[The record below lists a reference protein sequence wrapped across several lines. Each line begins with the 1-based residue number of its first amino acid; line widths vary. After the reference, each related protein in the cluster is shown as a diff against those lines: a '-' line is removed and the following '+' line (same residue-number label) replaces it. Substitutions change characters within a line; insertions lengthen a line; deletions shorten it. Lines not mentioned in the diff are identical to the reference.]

1 MKVYVPT
8 IINVIEISIMGIFID
23 IDTEV
28 QKKESCQDL
37 IVNKEPLLVEV
48 WDSKIKCRLFRK
60 DQI

>member
-1 MKVYVPT
+1 
-8 IINVIEISIMGIFID
+8 MGIFID

-37 IVNKEPLLVEV
+37 TVNKEPLLVEV

>member
-1 MKVYVPT
+1 
-8 IINVIEISIMGIFID
+8 MGIFID

-28 QKKESCQDL
+28 QKKETFQNL
-37 IVNKEPLLVEV
+37 TVNKEPLLVEV